1 MGILFSRYLG
11 SDWSDHLDDPDLW
24 AQIENIPDEELWKV
38 RRHLK
43 RKLVAYIINRGREQ
57 WKTTRVHPVQTIA
70 SGVLLD
76 PYALTI
82 GFARRFA
89 TYKRANLI
97 FRDYDRLLNIVTN
110 ARMPV
115 QFIFAG
121 KAHPAD
127 EPGKQ
132 MIQEVYRA
140 VKDARFGAGW
150 RSSKIM
156 I

>member
-1 MGILFSRYLG
+1 M
-11 SDWSDHLDDPDLW
+11 W
-24 AQIENIPDEELWKV
+24 AKVENIPDDEFWRV

-43 RKLVAYIINRGREQ
+43 RKLVAFAINRARGQ
-57 WKTTRVHPVQTIA
+57 WQTAQRHPVQTVA

-89 TYKRANLI
+89 TYKRADLI
-97 FRDYDRLLNIVTN
+97 LHDYDRLLKIVTN
-110 ARMPV
+110 ERRPV
-115 QFIFAG
+115 QFVFAG

-132 MIQEVYRA
+132 MIQRVYQA
-140 VKDARFGAGW
+140 VKDARFGGRLAFW
-150 RSSKIM
+150 KITT
-156 I
+156 